1 MKLTLLGA
9 PGAGKGTQA
18 ERLSALLHIPAVST
32 GNILRAAVKNNT
44 PIGQQ
49 AKAYMDSGK
58 LVPDEIIIDIVVERL
73 LEPDCSNGYILD
85 GMPRTVL
92 QAEALETAGV
102 QLDAVISLVVSD
114 ETIMKRMSGRRVC
127 EACGSSYH
135 MDAMPPKRQ
144 GICDLCGANLVRR
157 QDDEPETVKARL
169 AVYHQETEPL
179 IQYYSERRLLKN
191 VTAHA
196 TIEEDTREILRLI
209 RQSE

>member
-58 LVPDEIIIDIVVERL
+58 LVPDEIIIGIVVERL
-73 LEPDCSNGYILD
+73 SEPDCSNGYILD

-92 QAEALETAGV
+92 QAEALETAGI

-209 RQSE
+209 RQLE

>member
-58 LVPDEIIIDIVVERL
+58 LVPDEIIIGIVVERL
-73 LEPDCSNGYILD
+73 SEPDCSNGYILD

-92 QAEALETAGV
+92 QAEALETAGI

>member
-58 LVPDEIIIDIVVERL
+58 LVPDEIIIGIVVERL
-73 LEPDCSNGYILD
+73 SEPDCCNGYILD

-92 QAEALETAGV
+92 QAEALEKAGI
-102 QLDAVISLVVSD
+102 QLDAVIYLTVSD
-114 ETIMKRMSGRRVC
+114 EAIMKRMSGRRVC

-135 MDAMPPKRQ
+135 MDAMPPKRR
-144 GICDLCGANLVRR
+144 GICDLCGANLIRR

-196 TIEEDTREILRLI
+196 AIEEDTREILRLI
-209 RQSE
+209 RQLE

>member
-58 LVPDEIIIDIVVERL
+58 LVPDEIIIGIVVERL
-73 LEPDCSNGYILD
+73 SEPDCSNGYILD

-92 QAEALETAGV
+92 QAEALETAGI

-179 IQYYSERRLLKN
+179 IQYYSECRLLKN

-196 TIEEDTREILRLI
+196 TIEEDTLEILRLI